1 MARLNVGV
9 LGLSH
14 DHVWGNLAAL
24 SAGHHGRLVAAAD
37 PDAGL
42 RDRLRALHGAV
53 ATHDT
58 FDAVLE
64 RRDLDAVLVFS
75 DNRTS
80 AELGVRALGRRLPV
94 MLEKPMAADLA
105 GARALLAAARTAG
118 VPLMV
123 NWPTA
128 WRPALR
134 HGLTLALE
142 GAVGAPV
149 QLSHRG
155 GHAGPREFGCSPQ
168 FCDWLYDPR
177 RNGGGALVDY
187 CGYGAVLCR
196 LVLGRP
202 QAVTAVRPAPRKAGL
217 VAEDTAV
224 VVLSYPG
231 ALGLLGASRTQV
243 GGAEVDHQPGDVDQ
257 RGDERRRGAGG
268 IEPEAAQDKRQ
279 HRPRQRAERHD
290 ADQREADG
298 ERHQDPVRAIV
309 VETEE
314 LPRDDARDADGAED
328 HAERDARRELAHGDP
343 PPVAHPHLAQ
353 RKRADDERGRLRS
366 GVAAGAHDERDEE
379 RQHDGAAQLAVEV
392 LHGRRR
398 EHLAYEQRAQPAA
411 ALADHG
417 PEAASRVRLVEL
429 LHAAELVDV
438 LRLLLDQRVD
448 DVVHGDDAEQVAA
461 FVDVRHRQ
469 EVVLGDGPRR
479 LLAIRPHRP
488 GVL

>member
-1 MARLNVGV
+1 MPRVTVGA

-14 DHVWGNLAAL
+14 DHVWGTAA
-24 SAGHHGRLVAAAD
+24 ARGPGHRARLVAAAD

-123 NWPTA
+123 DWPA
-128 WRPALR
+128 ACRPALR

-202 QAVTAVRPAPRKAGL
+202 QAVTAVTPPPRKAGL
-217 VAEDTAV
+217 VAEDNAG
-224 VVLSYPG
+224 VVLSYPRP
-231 ALGLLGASRTQV
+231 LGLLAASRTQI
-243 GGAEVDHQPGDVDQ
+243 GGEPAFAMIVYG
-257 RGDERRRGAGG
+257 ERRG
-268 IEPEAAQDKRQ
+268 
-279 HRPRQRAERHD
+279 
-290 ADQREADG
+290 
-298 ERHQDPVRAIV
+298 
-309 VETEE
+309 
-314 LPRDDARDADGAED
+314 LPRPPPPPAPRGQPAGP
-328 HAERDARRELAHGDP
+328 ARR
-343 PPVAHPHLAQ
+343 Q
-353 RKRADDERGRLRS
+353 GRT
-366 GVAAGAHDERDEE
+366 AG
-379 RQHDGAAQLAVEV
+379 
-392 LHGRRR
+392 
-398 EHLAYEQRAQPAA
+398 
-411 ALADHG
+411 
-417 PEAASRVRLVEL
+417 
-429 LHAAELVDV
+429 
-438 LRLLLDQRVD
+438 
-448 DVVHGDDAEQVAA
+448 
-461 FVDVRHRQ
+461 
-469 EVVLGDGPRR
+469 
-479 LLAIRPHRP
+479 
-488 GVL
+488 